1 MAACVRSDSSVSQV
15 ALRWAATKAVARRD
29 VGVVLKAVRSALEA
43 IYVRRLTRKLEG
55 RPRPRHVAI
64 MLDGNRR
71 WARGAGH
78 DDVREG
84 YRVGGAKVTDFLQ
97 WCAAADIQHVTLW
110 MLSDDNLHR
119 PADELGPLL
128 EIIEETVQRVCA
140 TEEAW
145 EVSVIGALD
154 LLPGD
159 TARVLKEA
167 ASRTTGR
174 GGLTVDVA
182 VGYGGRR
189 EIVDAV
195 RSAFDRHI
203 SEGGDPRDLAA
214 DFDLEHIT
222 DNLYSPAG
230 HDTDFIIRTS
240 GEQRLSGFLLWQ
252 SAYAEVHF
260 VDVLWPAFRQ
270 IDLLR
275 ALRSYADRDRRYGR

>member
-1 MAACVRSDSSVSQV
+1 MAMK
-15 ALRWAATKAVARRD
+15 AL
-29 VGVVLKAVRSALEA
+29 RSALEA
-43 IYVRRLTRKLEG
+43 IYLRRLNRKLEG
-55 RPRPRHVAI
+55 LPRPRHVAI

-78 DDVREG
+78 QDVREG
-84 YRVGGAKVTDFLQ
+84 YRVGGAKVSDFLH
-97 WCAAADIQHVTLW
+97 WCTDAGIRHVTLW

-128 EIIEETVQRVCA
+128 DIIEETVQRICA
-140 TEEAW
+140 PGEPW
-145 EVSVIGALD
+145 EIEIIGALD
-154 LLPGD
+154 LLPGN

-167 ASRTTGR
+167 AALTDGR
-174 GGLTVDVA
+174 GGLKVDVA

-195 RSAFDRHI
+195 KAAFDKHI
-203 SEGGDPRDLAA
+203 SAGGDPRDLAA
-214 DFDLEHIT
+214 DFDLEHIS

-275 ALRSYADRDRRYGR
+275 ALRSYAARERRYGR

>member
-1 MAACVRSDSSVSQV
+1 MAWK
-15 ALRWAATKAVARRD
+15 AL
-29 VGVVLKAVRSALEA
+29 RSALEA
-43 IYVRRLTRKLEG
+43 VYLRRLHGKLEG
-55 RPRPRHVAI
+55 LPRPRHVAI

-78 DDVREG
+78 TDVREG

-97 WCAAADIQHVTLW
+97 WCADAEISHVTLW

-119 PADELGPLL
+119 PAAELEPLL
-128 EIIEETVQRVCA
+128 DIIEETVRRVCA
-140 TEEAW
+140 TDAPW
-145 EVSVIGALD
+145 EIEIIGALD

-167 ASRTTGR
+167 AATTTGR
-174 GGLTVDVA
+174 GGLKVDVA

-195 RSAFDRHI
+195 RAAFDKHI
-203 SEGGDPRDLAA
+203 RAGGDPRDLAA

-230 HDTDFIIRTS
+230 HDTDFVIRTS

-275 ALRSYADRDRRYGR
+275 ALRSYAARERRYGR